1 MEPTLQ
7 NVREK
12 LGTGSF
18 ATISSHLKKWREL
31 KIKESPIPEQ
41 PQSFLSATKQIWATA
56 WREAEN
62 TFEEQKKALFIEKE
76 QILKEVERLEVE
88 TSTNK
93 TTIKDLKTLLGQEKG
108 FREKVA
114 RLQAQLES
122 SEERRK
128 EALSR
133 GNRLEKELASIARK
147 KRARA

>member
-1 MEPTLQ
+1 MARKGINESQVFQIAEELRDTGVDPTLQ

-76 QILKEVERLEVE
+76 QWANEKEQILKEVERLEVE
-88 TSTNK
+88 VLNK
-93 TTIKDLKTLLGQEKG
+93 
-108 FREKVA
+108 
-114 RLQAQLES
+114 
-122 SEERRK
+122 
-128 EALSR
+128 
-133 GNRLEKELASIARK
+133 
-147 KRARA
+147 

>member
-1 MEPTLQ
+1 MARKGINESQVFQIAEELRDTGVDPTLQ

-56 WREAEN
+56 WRESEN

-76 QILKEVERLEVE
+76 QWANEKEQMYARRTGHKQSVRVRWSKEV
-88 TSTNK
+88 
-93 TTIKDLKTLLGQEKG
+93 TTHVSP
-108 FREKVA
+108 RVMH
-114 RLQAQLES
+114 
-122 SEERRK
+122 
-128 EALSR
+128 
-133 GNRLEKELASIARK
+133 SIP
-147 KRARA
+147 

>member
-1 MEPTLQ
+1 MGLAPRRQELRHVCKFVSGTLGDLYSTPEFGSAKGRSIRT
-7 NVREK
+7 NVRN
-12 LGTGSF
+12 
-18 ATISSHLKKWREL
+18 
-31 KIKESPIPEQ
+31 KEVRQ
-41 PQSFLSATKQIWATA
+41 P
-56 WREAEN
+56 EN
-62 TFEEQKKALFIEKE
+62 TFEEQKKALFIEKEQWANEKE